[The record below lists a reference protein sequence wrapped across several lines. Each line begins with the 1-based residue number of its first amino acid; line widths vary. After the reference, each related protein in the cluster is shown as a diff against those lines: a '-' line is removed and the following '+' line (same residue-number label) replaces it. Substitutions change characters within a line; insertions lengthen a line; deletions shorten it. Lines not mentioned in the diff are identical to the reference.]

1 MDRRK
6 RPDQRGFSLLE
17 VMIAGAVLALALLG
31 LAALALRSLQDAA
44 DALDHRL
51 AAILLAD
58 LQGRVTLS
66 RPADAGGPT
75 ASVAAAYLAWQR
87 QARNLFPASRS
98 SLCLGD
104 TPVAPTA
111 PGTCAGAA
119 GSMAELRWHRRPGGE
134 ERRLSLRW
142 RP

>member
-1 MDRRK
+1 MDQRT
-6 RPDQRGFSLLE
+6 PPAQRGFSLLE

-51 AAILLAD
+51 AANLLAD

-66 RPADAGGPT
+66 RPAGAGGPT
-75 ASVAAAYLAWQR
+75 ASVAADYRAWRR
-87 QARNLFPASRS
+87 QARELLPASRS
-98 SLCLGD
+98 SLCFGNA
-104 TPVAPTA
+104 PVAPTGSGA
-111 PGTCAGAA
+111 CTGTAGW
-119 GSMAELRWHRRPGGE
+119 MAELRWRRQPGAE
-134 ERRLSLRW
+134 EHRLSLRW